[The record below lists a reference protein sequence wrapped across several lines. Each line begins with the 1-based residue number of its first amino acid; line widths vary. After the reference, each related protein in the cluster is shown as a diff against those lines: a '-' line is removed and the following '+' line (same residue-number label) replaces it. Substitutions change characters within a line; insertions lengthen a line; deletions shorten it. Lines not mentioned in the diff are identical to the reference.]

1 MEWSLNFLLC
11 LLSLKQR
18 ERARERVRKSPCRLL
33 KIACLGIPVWTLV
46 LLGSQNIRLNF
57 KRKVGT
63 PVSSLSLHFK
73 GGSSLEARWRSC
85 TLWGAWWAP
94 KTLKSRRC
102 FVNGSSS
109 QTMEDRTTSGNAHN
123 NTLVIRTTG
132 PLLLPACKL
141 ASLPVAYLST
151 LHCSPAP
158 TCLPL
163 CLSACRSTARL
174 RARLSSPLADRN
186 TDIIIYWLHPPV

>member
-63 PVSSLSLHFK
+63 PVSSQSPLQGRLVAGSPMAELHIVGSLVGAKDFEE
-73 GGSSLEARWRSC
+73 SSL
-85 TLWGAWWAP
+85 
-94 KTLKSRRC
+94 
-102 FVNGSSS
+102 F
-109 QTMEDRTTSGNAHN
+109 
-123 NTLVIRTTG
+123 
-132 PLLLPACKL
+132 CKWQL
-141 ASLPVAYLST
+141 I
-151 LHCSPAP
+151 
-158 TCLPL
+158 
-163 CLSACRSTARL
+163 
-174 RARLSSPLADRN
+174 
-186 TDIIIYWLHPPV
+186 TDDGRPDNKR